1 MKKREED
8 QRGSKKMFLK
18 IVPSRIEVWNS
29 CARQILLWFL
39 PFLSGKDEWR
49 GFCKWRLKWS
59 SFLRHDESG
68 EKEKE

>member
-29 CARQILLWFL
+29 CARQILLWFS
-39 PFLSGKDEWR
+39 PFMSEGRSSLQMAEQFLDEW
-49 GFCKWRLKWS
+49 GGMSGCSGS
-59 SFLRHDESG
+59 SF
-68 EKEKE
+68 